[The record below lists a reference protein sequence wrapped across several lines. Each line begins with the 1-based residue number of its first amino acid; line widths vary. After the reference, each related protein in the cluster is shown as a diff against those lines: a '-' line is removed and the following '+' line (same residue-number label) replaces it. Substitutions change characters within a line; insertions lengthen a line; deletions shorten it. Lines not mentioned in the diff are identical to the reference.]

1 MSRILNTPTV
11 QAAPGAKRAAAYLFA
26 LIVLLAALFLAF
38 PAFAQETTAE
48 PEREGFPDQF
58 YAPYVYPGAF
68 PLGYLK
74 ELTGVPYF
82 TLAFVLS
89 GSDPCTPIWTNGLQ
103 VLRESQVTTYI
114 EALREA
120 GGDVIPSFGGAGGT
134 ELARS
139 CEDLDTLIAQYQ
151 AVVEHLDARWLDFDV
166 EGVSLR
172 ETESVDRRNQ
182 ALAALQDWAE
192 AEGRT
197 LEIAYTLPV
206 APFGLTE
213 DGLNLLRS
221 ALEHGLDVS
230 LVNVMT
236 MNYGESDPPDQM
248 GPLTIQAAESLHA
261 QLSELYPDLSS
272 EEVWA
277 RIGLTPMIG
286 LNDVQPQVF
295 TLEDAAL
302 ITDFVIENGIRLT
315 AMWSIGRDKTCSAN
329 MALVSDTCSG
339 VIQEDF
345 AFSTIFNRIN
355 AAEA

>member
-1 MSRILNTPTV
+1 MSSLFNPPAV
-11 QAAPGAKRAAAYLFA
+11 QAAASTKRASFA
-26 LIVLLAALFLAF
+26 FAFVALLAIMLMSL
-38 PAFAQETTAE
+38 PASAQDTAE
-48 PEREGFPDQF
+48 ADREGFPAQF

-82 TLAFVLS
+82 TLAFILS
-89 GSDPCTPIWTNGLQ
+89 GSDPCTPTWPNGLP

-114 EALREA
+114 DALREA

-139 CEDLDTLIAQYQ
+139 CEDVETLTAQYQ
-151 AVVEHLDARWLDFDV
+151 AVVEHLDVRWLDFDV

-182 ALAALQDWAE
+182 ALATLQDWAE
-192 AEGRT
+192 AEGRA

-236 MNYGESDPPDQM
+236 MNYGEDDPPDQM
-248 GPLTIQAAESLHA
+248 GTLTIQAAESLHA

-286 LNDVQPQVF
+286 LNDVRPQVF
-295 TLEDAAL
+295 TLDDAEL

-315 AMWSIGRDKTCSAN
+315 AMWSVGRDKSCSTN

-339 VIQEDF
+339 IVQEDF

-355 AAEA
+355 APEA